1 MNGLNVQKIN
11 PILYKPIFIFTP
23 FRFYPIEYRKESI
36 MEKRYYYRCLK
47 ITEGKTKVDIWHC
60 THACATKL
68 LNKAYDFI
76 LPLDKKPT
84 NATNIKEG

>member
-1 MNGLNVQKIN
+1 
-11 PILYKPIFIFTP
+11 
-23 FRFYPIEYRKESI
+23 

-47 ITEGKTKVDIWHC
+47 TTAGKTKVDIWHC

-68 LNKAYDFI
+68 LIKAYDFI
-76 LPLDKKPT
+76 LPLDKKPA